1 MFSSDYSLGAVV
13 GKLIVYFGVANVFC
27 VCVNACIQEI
37 EKKDRGDSSEGI
49 KNDRFCCFL
58 LVPHLKYECTR
69 HKSSQSLFSFTLA
82 E

>member
-37 EKKDRGDSSEGI
+37 EKKTGGTPQMELRTIDS
-49 KNDRFCCFL
+49 
-58 LVPHLKYECTR
+58 VV
-69 HKSSQSLFSFTLA
+69 FS
-82 E
+82 